1 MELAK
6 LQYNKFMTALSLSDF
21 RNNMASSLDRV
32 DAGEFVFIN
41 RGTKK
46 RYAIILM
53 DDDDLSITPQMAAKI
68 EKARR
73 EYKDGKTRKF
83 EDAAAVQKW
92 MDEL

>member
-1 MELAK
+1 
-6 LQYNKFMTALSLSDF
+6 MTALSLSDF

-32 DAGEFVFIN
+32 DAGEFVFIS

-73 EYKDGKTRKF
+73 EYKEGKTLKF
-83 EDAAAVQKW
+83 EDAAAAQKW
-92 MDEL
+92 MDELWAIA

>member
-1 MELAK
+1 
-6 LQYNKFMTALSLSDF
+6 MTALSLSDF
-21 RNNMASSLDRV
+21 RNNMASLLDRV

-73 EYKDGKTRKF
+73 EYREGKTLKF
-83 EDAAAVQKW
+83 EDATAAQKW